1 MKKRN
6 LIRILSMVLA
16 MVLCFSVTAAT
27 AFAVE
32 EETPETPIHI
42 DESDGDLITFGT
54 STFTNSTTITLN
66 LSSGNWSADF
76 NAVVTGNAGA
86 KYFIEMTRP
95 GGTISTFTITSNSGT
110 FTHLTTLIY
119 ASAGTYT
126 FEITRISGSASPC
139 SAIVEIR
146 D

>member
-1 MKKRN
+1 MKKRS

-27 AFAVE
+27 AFAAE

-54 STFTNSTTITLN
+54 ATFTNMTTITLT
-66 LSSGNWSADF
+66 LSSGNWYADF
-76 NAVVTGNAGA
+76 NAVITGNYGA
-86 KYFIEMTRP
+86 RYEIVMTRP
-95 GGTISTFTITSNSGT
+95 NGSTSSHTIASNSGT
-110 FTHLTTLIY
+110 FTHLTTLAY

-126 FEITRISGSASPC
+126 FEITRISGSASPAN
-139 SAIVEIR
+139 AIVEIR